1 MNKKSIA
8 ACAVVMAG
16 LMFVVGIGITIPR
29 HVLASENNSNSL
41 SDFTIE
47 GTVLKSYLG
56 TDTFVTIPDSVT
68 IIGEGAFADNTTLT
82 SIEFP
87 SNLKT
92 ISYNAFG
99 GCSGLTDITLPDSV
113 TKVGPGAFKG
123 CSSMKLMEIGPNVS
137 SWGSGVFNDCTSLS
151 NLIVSEDNPNL
162 TYYNGALYN
171 GDMSMLYQVLSN
183 RTGENFCMP
192 DDVKTIDTY
201 AFWNL
206 QNVKN
211 VKLSSN
217 VKEIPSYSMSSMGS
231 VENVVLSDSVK
242 EIAERAMVNN
252 SQLNQV
258 SIPKSVTSISNK
270 AFKGDANVKIYTTQG
285 STADSFGQENNI
297 PVIYTAELDTDFVD
311 SNENVQEKPDRRNV
325 ATSGKDTKEDET
337 DSETEET
344 ESVEESSTNPL
355 DTKEAGV
362 AAKTKIVN
370 GKAVLLVNNTT
381 QKVYGG
387 PGKNSA
393 VSQQSEVSEE
403 TATEN
408 DSESVVEEDETES
421 ENETTTEKDTSKT
434 SDNKTTDKKDS
445 SSSVVNTEKT
455 SNSSQIIQQ
464 KEYYKQKD
472 LTNYT
477 INEKINTIGRLAF
490 AESGLKEIIIPENVT
505 DIEYGAFYGCTSLE
519 KVTIPDTVKTI
530 GTKAFADTPWL
541 DNWLNGESAGDEDD
555 FLIVGDNILIAYRGK
570 NTFIEIPE
578 GVKQIGAEVFKGH
591 SEIKNVT
598 IPDSVTKIEADAFR
612 NCSKLERINGAKNV
626 RNIVRGAFYGTN
638 ISEDNLTG
646 N

>member
-8 ACAVVMAG
+8 ACAVIMAG
-16 LMFVVGIGITIPR
+16 FMLVVGIGITIPR
-29 HVLASENNSNSL
+29 HVLASENSSGSL

-47 GTVLKSYLG
+47 GSVLKSYLG
-56 TDTFVTIPDSVT
+56 TDTFVSIPDSVT
-68 IIGEGAFADNTTLT
+68 IIGEGAFAGNTTLQ
-82 SIEFP
+82 SIELP

-99 GCSGLTDITLPDSV
+99 GCSGLADITLPDSV

-123 CSSMKLMEIGPNVS
+123 CSLLKLMEIGPNVS

-151 NLIVSEDNPNL
+151 SLIVSDENPNL

-171 GDMSMLYQVLSN
+171 GDMSMLYQVLPN
-183 RTGENFCMP
+183 RAGENFCMP
-192 DDVKTIDTY
+192 DEVKSIDTY
-201 AFWNL
+201 ALWNL

-217 VKEIPSYSMSSMGS
+217 LKTIPSYSMSSMGS
-231 VENVVLSDSVK
+231 VENVVISDSVSQ
-242 EIAERAMVNN
+242 IAERAMVNN
-252 SQLNQV
+252 SQLKQV
-258 SIPKSVTSISNK
+258 SIPASVSSISNK

-297 PVIYTAELDTDFVD
+297 PVIYSAELDTDFAD
-311 SNENVQEKPDRRNV
+311 SNESIQEKPNRKNV
-325 ATSGKDTKEDET
+325 ATSKKN
-337 DSETEET
+337 SEKAESESDIEQEET
-344 ESVEESSTNPL
+344 ESEESSTNPL
-355 DTKEAGV
+355 DTVEDGV

-370 GKAVLLVNNTT
+370 SKAVLLVNNTT

-387 PGKNSA
+387 TGKNSA
-393 VSQQSEVSEE
+393 VSQQKEDSEE
-403 TATEN
+403 SSTDSVTGSEKEN
-408 DSESVVEEDETES
+408 SSESEPTADINTS
-421 ENETTTEKDTSKT
+421 DTNDADNKAAENKT
-434 SDNKTTDKKDS
+434 SNSNTTDNGKI
-445 SSSVVNTEKT
+445 

-541 DNWLNGESAGDEDD
+541 DNWLNGESSGGEDD
-555 FLIVGDNILIAYRGK
+555 FLIEGDNILIAYRGK
-570 NTFIEIPE
+570 NSFVEIPE
-578 GVKQIGAEVFKGH
+578 NVEQIGAEVFKGH
-591 SEIKNVT
+591 SEIKVVS
-598 IPDSVTKIEADAFR
+598 IPDSTTKIEADAFR